1 MIRLRLKDWGT
12 QSCLDSVSGGDFSV
26 QLTEQGKRQLQY
38 PFVEIV
44 FSRAKR
50 NPVPWF
56 KATFRSTEIDV
67 DRVDSKHKDC
77 K

>member
-1 MIRLRLKDWGT
+1 MIHLRLKDWGT
-12 QSCLDSVSGGDFSV
+12 QCCLDSVSGGDFSI

-38 PFVEIV
+38 PFVEIT

-56 KATFRSTEIDV
+56 KATFRSTEIEV
-67 DRVDSKHKDC
+67 DRVNGTQKD
-77 K
+77 KR

>member
-1 MIRLRLKDWGT
+1 MIRLRLKNQWM
-12 QSCLDSVSGGDFSV
+12 QSSLDSVSGGDFSL

-44 FSRAKR
+44 FSRAKG

-56 KATFRSTEIDV
+56 KATFRSYGIEV
-67 DRVDSKHKDC
+67 YQE
-77 K
+77 

>member
-1 MIRLRLKDWGT
+1 MIRLRLKDQWM
-12 QSCLDSVSGGDFSV
+12 QSSLDSVSGGDFSF
-26 QLTEQGKRQLQY
+26 QLTEQGKTQLQF

-56 KATFRSTEIDV
+56 KATFRSTEIEV
-67 DRVDSKHKDC
+67 DRVNGTQKD
-77 K
+77 KR